1 MAFSKRIK
9 KEHFLIYV
17 LPKVCI
23 KIELIWI
30 FYYFMV
36 VKLFW
41 LMVLFGSDVMY
52 LYIGRIFA
60 GSTGG
65 GMYICL
71 PLFVAEIADQRWVH
85 RVSTFGMP
93 HTFANANIC
102 VHIYRL
108 SWRYAF

>member
-1 MAFSKRIK
+1 
-9 KEHFLIYV
+9 
-17 LPKVCI
+17 
-23 KIELIWI
+23 
-30 FYYFMV
+30 
-36 VKLFW
+36 
-41 LMVLFGSDVMY
+41 MVLFGSDVMY